1 MCVFYKKT
9 IRYTYIGEVEFSLYI
24 CTYVCVLDR
33 WLVSL
38 VSLSLSLSP
47 NVYLSAQRFYITE
60 LVVAD
65 GTWEHLQSPSP
76 MGGGNGARGHANQ
89 PTYPPNNRLTVH
101 TAIHTYMHTL

>member
-1 MCVFYKKT
+1 MCVYW
-9 IRYTYIGEVEFSLYI
+9 IDG
-24 CTYVCVLDR
+24 
-33 WLVSL
+33 W
-38 VSLSLSLSP
+38 SLSLSP

-101 TAIHTYMHTL
+101 TAIHTYVHTYIVGIYTNSCFIVLEMQCGYIEHLW